1 MRPYRKFDQFV
12 PASSKVGA
20 ADFLVDPVGSADF
33 LVEAVGDGRLADSS
47 NIFIK
52 VDEKMK

>member
-1 MRPYRKFDQFV
+1 VRHFGTFDQLV
-12 PASSKVGA
+12 PAAAEVGAA
-20 ADFLVDPVGSADF
+20 ADFLVEP
-33 LVEAVGDGRLADSS
+33 VGDGRLADSS

>member
-1 MRPYRKFDQFV
+1 VRHFGTFGE
-12 PASSKVGA
+12 VGA
-20 ADFLVDPVGSADF
+20 LAAAASEVVGDAADF

-52 VDEKMK
+52 VNEKMK

>member
-1 MRPYRKFDQFV
+1 LDQV
-12 PASSKVGA
+12 IIPAAADVGAA
-20 ADFLVDPVGSADF
+20 ADFLVEP
-33 LVEAVGDGRLADSS
+33 VGDGRLDDSS